1 MPSQEVMVARQKALG
16 NFGEFALRCDDL
28 DAILTEACRLVAAA
42 LGADLAKVLEIE
54 DGHEQV
60 IVRAGVGWN
69 PGIVGHTRLRI
80 GDQTSEGYA
89 IREARPVVTRDISQE
104 DRFILPPFLA
114 DHGVVALVNVPIFLP
129 GGRPYGL
136 LQVDSRKA
144 MDFGDQ
150 DTEFLRTY
158 TTILGPVIDRL
169 HKAHSLQTALETN
182 QRLLQE
188 LQHRIKNHI
197 MVMAGVVRMRARDAR
212 SDETKAALGAV
223 GERIEA
229 LRLVHEQLYAG
240 GAADALPLRPYLTE
254 LVENLRRL
262 NEGQAGE
269 VRLVFDIEEV
279 ALSADVALPLGLLLN
294 EFVTNALKY
303 AFDGAGG
310 EIHVTVEQAGGRLL
324 RLRVADNGKGL
335 PPDGT
340 APRGTGAG
348 RALID
353 GLARQIGAT
362 PVWSKPGE
370 PGTSL
375 CLEFD
380 GG

>member
-1 MPSQEVMVARQKALG
+1 MVARQKILG
-16 NFGEFALRCDDL
+16 DFGEFALRCDDL
-28 DAILTEACRLVAAA
+28 DVILTEACRLVAKA

-54 DGHEQV
+54 DGREQV

-80 GDQTSEGYA
+80 GEQTSEGYA
-89 IREARPVVTRDISQE
+89 IREARPVVTRDIARE
-104 DRFILPPFLA
+104 ARFILPPFLA

-144 MDFGDQ
+144 MDFGDE

-182 QRLLQE
+182 KRLLLE

-197 MVMAGVVRMRARDAR
+197 MVMAGVVRVRAREAQ
-212 SDETKAALGAV
+212 SPETKAALAAV
-223 GERIEA
+223 GERIDT
-229 LRLVHEQLYAG
+229 LRLVHEQLHAS

-254 LVENLRRL
+254 LVENLLRL
-262 NEGQAGE
+262 HDGQADK
-269 VRLVFDIEEV
+269 VRLVFDIPEV
-279 ALSADVALPLGLLLN
+279 ELSVDTALPLGLLLN
-294 EFVTNALKY
+294 EFVTNSLKY
-303 AFDGAGG
+303 AFDGGEG
-310 EIHVTVEQAGGRLL
+310 EIRITVEQAGGALL
-324 RLRVADNGKGL
+324 RLRAEDDGKGL
-335 PPDGT
+335 PPDGA
-340 APRGTGAG
+340 APKGSGSG

-353 GLARQIGAT
+353 GLARQSGAR

-370 PGTSL
+370 PGASF